1 MIREWTD
8 KVMECTI
15 HNTAMRERQL
25 TLTEEREVRD
35 CDLIIDDTR
44 KHWVCDACRIVWVS
58 IIEDNGMNVL
68 VIPKS
73 H

>member
-8 KVMECTI
+8 SVVECTI
-15 HNTAMRERQL
+15 HNVRMRERQL

-44 KHWVCDACRIVWVS
+44 KHWVCDSCRIVWVS
-58 IIEDNGMNVL
+58 IIEDNEMNVIG
-68 VIPKS
+68 IPKS